1 MSIKYK
7 IIIPTIM
14 MNIIICILIALFSSN
29 LLRSSMIEI
38 GAQNSLYVADK
49 ANADLEGN
57 IVSTLKVGGEN
68 SAAGRLIRKTLEK
81 AMEGAAV
88 TSMYTLY
95 TDGENVYYGVTVPEE
110 ETHIGEVYYESFS
123 NLQKVFQGE
132 SIRGSRI
139 VHQKEKYIIT
149 SYLPV
154 MNKEGEV
161 VAALACDYDAGNIVN
176 IMQRTV
182 RSIAFIGTAVI
193 LVSLILISIIAN
205 AIISNLKKVDEKICE
220 IVASKGNLTKVIS
233 ITSRDETGK
242 IANHVNELLSY
253 VRNIMLHISENATGI
268 NHSSECVANQLNH
281 TEEQMNNITDTIM
294 AMQSFIQ
301 KNMLSME
308 EMEQKINST
317 YQEIEDIYGNTKDGN
332 GLVERI
338 KEVSQKKKEETA
350 REQEKMVVHFEML
363 EQSVAE
369 RMEQSKKVQDIGKFT
384 TDIIEMAKQT
394 SLLSLNASIE
404 AARAG
409 EAGKGFAVVAEEIGK
424 LATLSQ
430 NAASEIETVS
440 EEVIHAVQLLAEE
453 AHHMMEVMRE
463 TTISGYEELTTL
475 SEEYHRD
482 AVTMNHMM
490 LQFEQRAR
498 KLKKNMDDIREELA
512 EVRDSVRE
520 SNDGMTNILVG
531 ASDILESVEDIGK
544 QATQNHT
551 ISLLLNDEVHKFQ
564 LREE

>member
-14 MNIIICILIALFSSN
+14 MNIVICLLIALFSSS
-29 LLRSSMIEI
+29 LLRNSMIEI

-49 ANADLEGN
+49 ANAELEGN

-81 AMEGAAV
+81 AMDGAAV
-88 TSMYTLY
+88 AAMYTLY
-95 TDGENVYYGVTVPEE
+95 TDGATVFYGVTVPDDG
-110 ETHIGEVYYESFS
+110 TLIGDVYYKSYS
-123 NLQKVFQGE
+123 DLHKVFSGE
-132 SIRGSRI
+132 NIEGSKI
-139 VHQKEKYIIT
+139 VYQEEKYRIT
-149 SYLPV
+149 SYVPV
-154 MNKEGEV
+154 KNKEGDV

-182 RSIAFIGTAVI
+182 KNIAFIGAGAI
-193 LVSLILISIIAN
+193 LVSLIVISIIAN
-205 AIISNLKKVDEKICE
+205 AIISNLRKVDEKICE

-242 IANHVNELLSY
+242 IANHVNALLSY
-253 VRNIMLHISENATGI
+253 VRSIMLHISENAAGI
-268 NHSSECVANQLNH
+268 NNSSECVANQLNH

-294 AMQSFIQ
+294 GMQSFIQ
-301 KNMLSME
+301 NNMLSME

-332 GLVERI
+332 DLVERI

-350 REQEKMVVHFEML
+350 GEQEKMIAHFEML

-369 RMEQSKKVQDIGKFT
+369 RMEQSQKVQDIGKFT

-424 LATLSQ
+424 LAILSQ
-430 NAASEIETVS
+430 NAASKIETVS
-440 EEVIHAVQLLAEE
+440 VEVIRAVRLLTEE
-453 AHHMMEVMRE
+453 AHHMMEVMKE
-463 TTISGYEELTTL
+463 TTMHGYEELTTL
-475 SEEYHRD
+475 SEEYHCD

-490 LQFEQRAR
+490 LQFEQRAE

-512 EVRDSVRE
+512 EVRNSVRE
-520 SNDGMTNILVG
+520 SNVGMTNILQG
-531 ASDILESVEDIGK
+531 ASDILERVEDIGK

-551 ISLLLNDEVHKFQ
+551 ISLRLNDEVHKFQ

>member
-14 MNIIICILIALFSSN
+14 MNMVICLLIALFSSS
-29 LLRSSMIEI
+29 LLKNSMIEI

-49 ANADLEGN
+49 ANAGLEGN

-68 SAAGRLIRKTLEK
+68 SAAGRLIRKTLEN
-81 AMEGAAV
+81 AMDGAAV
-88 TSMYTLY
+88 ASMYTLY

-149 SYLPV
+149 SYVPV
-154 MNKEGEV
+154 KNKEGDV

-182 RSIAFIGTAVI
+182 KNIVLIGVGTI
-193 LVSLILISIIAN
+193 LFSMIVISIIAN
-205 AIISNLKKVDEKICE
+205 AIISNLRKVDEKICE

-253 VRNIMLHISENATGI
+253 VRSIMIRISENAVGI
-268 NHSSECVANQLNH
+268 NDSSQCVANQLNH
-281 TEEQMNNITDTIM
+281 TEAQLNNITDTIM
-294 AMQSFIQ
+294 EMQSFIQ
-301 KNMLSME
+301 KNMLSMG

-350 REQEKMVVHFEML
+350 REQEKMIVHFEML

-409 EAGKGFAVVAEEIGK
+409 EAGRGFAVVAEEIGK

-440 EEVIHAVQLLAEE
+440 EEVIQAVQLLNEE
-453 AHHMMEVMRE
+453 AHHMMEVMNE
-463 TTISGYEELTTL
+463 TTIGGYEELTTL

-490 LQFEQRAR
+490 LQFEQRAG

-512 EVRDSVRE
+512 EVRNSARE
-520 SNDGMTNILVG
+520 SNVGMTNILMG
-531 ASDILESVEDIGK
+531 ASDILERVEDIGK